1 MLIFQIFKQ
10 VPDPRKPGHAIQHH
24 FLDVLCIAL
33 CSMLSGA
40 EGFED
45 MEDYGHAKENWLRER
60 LGLELPNGIPSHDT
74 FNRLFSR
81 MNAQAFETCFMAWTQ
96 HLQQLT
102 EGEVLAVDGKNVRRS
117 FDAAT
122 GQGALH
128 LVSVWATQARLVL
141 AQQAVA
147 EKSNEM
153 TAVPLLLEMLDMKGC
168 VVTVDALNSQKNIA
182 AAIRAQEGDYVL
194 ALKENHRHLFEDV
207 RDYFAWCR
215 KQPGGL
221 QQLSDEK
228 ALDSAASSDW
238 GHGRHEVRRCYC
250 LATLPEEWPQALR
263 HWSDLQ
269 CVVMVERERTILPP
283 EGVPNGGQAVPTVTR
298 HYYLSSL
305 APQATR
311 LLKAIRAHWGIENS
325 LHWVLDVSFDEDGC
339 RARKDH
345 AAQNLAT
352 LRKLSLNLLRQ
363 DTKTKCS
370 VKARRKMSGWDD
382 DYLLRILAGP

>member
-1 MLIFQIFKQ
+1 MLIFQIFEQ
-10 VPDPRKPGHAIQHH
+10 VPDPRKPGHAIQHR

-33 CSMLSGA
+33 CAMLSGA
-40 EGFED
+40 EGFDD

-81 MNAQAFETCFMAWTQ
+81 MNPRAFEACFMAWTQ
-96 HLQQLT
+96 LLQRLT
-102 EGEVLAVDGKNVRRS
+102 EGEVLAIDGKSVRRS

-128 LVSVWATQARLVL
+128 LVSIWATQARLVL
-141 AQQAVA
+141 AQQAVP

-153 TAVPLLLEMLDMKGC
+153 TAVPLLLEMLDLKGC
-168 VVTVDALNSQKNIA
+168 VITADALNSQKNIA
-182 AAIRAQEGDYVL
+182 AAICARGGDYVL

-207 RDYFAWCR
+207 RDYFAWCQ

-221 QQLSDEK
+221 QQLSD
-228 ALDSAASSDW
+228 DSALSRDW

-250 LATLPEEWPQALR
+250 LATTPEEWPQALR
-263 HWSDLQ
+263 QWPDLQ
-269 CVVMVERERTILPP
+269 CVAMVERERTVLPP
-283 EGVPNGGQAVPTVTR
+283 EGLPLGGQVLPTVTR

-305 APQATR
+305 TPQATR
-311 LLKAIRAHWGIENS
+311 LLNAIRAHWGIENS
-325 LHWVLDVSFDEDGC
+325 LHWVLDVTFGEDDC

-345 AAQNLAT
+345 APQNLAT
-352 LRKLSLNLLRQ
+352 LRKLALNLLRQ
-363 DTKTKCS
+363 DTKATFS
-370 VKARRKMSGWDD
+370 VKARRKVAGWDD
-382 DYLLRILAGP
+382 DYLIRILARP